1 MRLRIK
7 SGEKTATREDSRIVE
22 VVKVE
27 EECKG
32 SL

>member
-22 VVKVE
+22 GGEGRRGV
-27 EECKG
+27 
-32 SL
+32 